1 MNVFKKSANKSKNS
15 NCHKE
20 DDADGVNN
28 GDIHCERKHLPSE
41 QDRKAT
47 LGCLAAVLNIM
58 FEHQFY
64 KHQPVTKTSSAKSKQ
79 GSASSSPSSSSK
91 GRVSTTN
98 NSDENEDNVVG
109 VGVSARRTREFQ
121 KELLLMSTELLFL
134 DPNVHAVEFLPILNS
149 RNSKFQCDDDTD
161 TTGGAALSSVE
172 KVLLHPFIS
181 SFSSAQ
187 AGFDCISLLLFRFL
201 LLSNNNDYD
210 KNDGGGGQNKFKSQ
224 SLPRKPKTII
234 GYDCRVRY
242 AFKYLSVSI
251 LKFWDP
257 IYGESSGNS
266 TTSNMS
272 GVVGTKYATRK
283 FEALED
289 AITYRISIISKQI
302 IIKNAKNETQEKT
315 ASSNA
320 TSMTTKTIKKKS
332 KIIRGIKIGSA
343 AVGAGALIAITG
355 GIAVP
360 AIIGGIATVAGVTAM
375 SFGTLV
381 ALSLLIGPAAVTI
394 FGVGS
399 GLLVASKMN
408 NRTRGL
414 TEFNITAADDNV
426 KKNKK
431 GSHPKDQEQERNLKL
446 SRTICINGWI
456 ADEHDF
462 ERPFGMQPKSLLRGN
477 DNNKNKSELLKRYC
491 SVYAPQV
498 IPNCDDILKEWKN
511 NEDELWHML
520 RDAYGK
526 DPNSLY
532 PLDNSDYDDDHISIE
547 NTILT
552 MDERESINTMMG
564 NIMGMQPIRPQVL
577 KEGKKKNFKKN
588 GKNHCTLHPVSLLD
602 DVLNTTK
609 KNIKNDTG
617 KNGYKNLESRRQ
629 LKQRSDNNDDDNHKI
644 DDDYDIL
651 KDKKYRS
658 YVVWDFQSTYKGME
672 LYTISW
678 ENDLL
683 LQLRGSAKDLQ
694 KDVAI
699 KGVEQV
705 MKKTI
710 FASLMSAVALP
721 ATLLGLTDFIDEK
734 WTLANERADEAGIL
748 LAESLLMSTAGH
760 RPVNLIGISF
770 GSRMIIS
777 CLTELSRHQKKWEKQ
792 QRHEREQQSDSCR
805 SKRGSSVILKAG
817 DSIRKSISKN
827 VSSKLGSSSD
837 SNYTNKSTTSTYLR
851 EPASIIE
858 NVVLMGCPASV
869 NVSTW
874 ESIRGV
880 VAGRLINCYAGND
893 LMLALMYRIKNP
905 TTALLNPPV
914 GITKVKNCGVT
925 NYDVSNLIN
934 NNHGE
939 YCLVV
944 RDILDLVGFDQP

>member
-1 MNVFKKSANKSKNS
+1 MNLFTKRANKNTGKHVANDVNDS
-15 NCHKE
+15 
-20 DDADGVNN
+20 DAN
-28 GDIHCERKHLPSE
+28 CERKNLPSE
-41 QDRKAT
+41 QDRKT
-47 LGCLAAVLNIM
+47 TVGCLAAVLTIM

-64 KHQPVTKTSSAKSKQ
+64 QHQPVMQQPSVKSKK
-79 GSASSSPSSSSK
+79 GLALSSSSSSSK
-91 GRVSTTN
+91 GKGSTTTG
-98 NSDENEDNVVG
+98 SSGDGGGNEDSSVVVG
-109 VGVSARRTREFQ
+109 VSSQRTREFQ

-134 DPNVHAVEFLPILNS
+134 DPDIHAIEFLPILN
-149 RNSKFQCDDDTD
+149 NHDGKFQCEDDTD
-161 TTGGAALSSVE
+161 TTGVAASSSVE
-172 KVLLHPFIS
+172 KLLLHPFIS
-181 SFSSAQ
+181 SFSNAQ

-210 KNDGGGGQNKFKSQ
+210 KNGGDDGENKKE
-224 SLPRKPKTII
+224 SLSFSRKPKTII
-234 GYDCRVRY
+234 GYDSRVRY

-257 IYGESSGNS
+257 IYGKVGGNS
-266 TTSNMS
+266 AINNTSA
-272 GVVGTKYATRK
+272 VVGTKYATRK
-283 FEALED
+283 FETLED

-302 IIKNAKNETQEKT
+302 IIENAKNEMQEKT
-315 ASSNA
+315 ASSN
-320 TSMTTKTIKKKS
+320 TTTMTTKTIKKKN
-332 KIIRGIKIGSA
+332 KIIRGMKIGSA
-343 AVGAGALIAITG
+343 AIGAGALIAITG
-355 GIAVP
+355 GIAIP
-360 AIIGGIATVAGVTAM
+360 AIIGGIATVAGVSAI
-375 SFGTLV
+375 SCGALV
-381 ALSLLIGPAAVTI
+381 AISLLIGPAAVTI

-414 TEFNITAADDNV
+414 TKFNITAADDNV

-431 GSHPKDQEQERNLKL
+431 DDHPQDQEQERHLKL
-446 SRTICINGWI
+446 SRTVCINGWI

-462 ERPFGMQPKSLLRGN
+462 ERPFGMQPKSLLHG
-477 DNNKNKSELLKRYC
+477 DHNNKNKSELLKRYC

-511 NEDELWHML
+511 KEDELWDML

-532 PLDNSDYDDDHISIE
+532 PLDNGNNNDDHISIE

-552 MDERESINTMMG
+552 MDESESINIMMG
-564 NIMGMQPIRPQVL
+564 NIMRIQPKMLQVL
-577 KEGKKKNFKKN
+577 KEGKKTNINKNR
-588 GKNHCTLHPVSLLD
+588 KNHRTLHPVSLLD
-602 DVLNTTK
+602 DVLNATK
-609 KNIKNDTG
+609 KNIKNNTG
-617 KNGYKNLESRRQ
+617 KNGYKSLKSSRQ
-629 LKQRSDNNDDDNHKI
+629 LKQRSDNDDDYNHKI
-644 DDDYDIL
+644 DDDYDVL
-651 KDKKYRS
+651 KDKNYSS
-658 YVVWDFQSTYKGME
+658 YVAWDFQSTYKGME
-672 LYTISW
+672 LYTVSW

-683 LQLRGSAKDLQ
+683 LQLRGSAKDLK
-694 KDVAI
+694 KDVAL

-710 FASLMSAVALP
+710 LASLMTAVALP
-721 ATLLGLTDFIDEK
+721 ATLLGLTSLIDEK

-792 QRHEREQQSDSCR
+792 RRHKREQQYDSSS
-805 SKRGSSVILKAG
+805 SKRGSSIILKAG
-817 DSIRKSISKN
+817 DSIRKNISDS
-827 VSSKLGSSSD
+827 VTSKLGISSSGND
-837 SNYTNKSTTSTYLR
+837 TNKSTTSAYLR

-869 NVSTW
+869 NASTW

-893 LMLALMYRIKNP
+893 MMLALMYRIKNP

-914 GITKVKNCGVT
+914 GITEVKDCGVT
-925 NYDVSNLIN
+925 NYDVSNIIN

-944 RDILDLVGFDQP
+944 RNILDLVGFDQP